1 MTRAIFLLPFLV
13 TACATDGKDD
23 TAGDTA
29 VTSDSCEV
37 TVKETIPA
45 NGSVT
50 ADYRAAIEF
59 ELSDADETAT
69 VVSDIAGTTTLSSDN
84 ETVIFTPN
92 DPLSPSTAYSV
103 TLNYCGGS
111 AEISFTTSDYGTP
124 ISDTSSLVG
133 NTYELDLAAAR
144 IVQPDGIGSVLSS
157 YLTQSILIGVSDVT
171 STEIQML
178 GAIGKEKVSPAEQD
192 YCDPTIDFPA
202 ADFSAQPF
210 FTIGPQ
216 TTTLSVAGYNIEIGD
231 LEITGTFKSDGSA
244 FAGGTLAGTIDTRPL
259 DPLVGDEEGAI
270 CELAGSF
277 GAACEACSS
286 DGEPFCLSLVA
297 DQITAEEVSGLT
309 LVEVVGN
316 DCEGCESGPPA
327 PDAVCATDTGM

>member
-1 MTRAIFLLPFLV
+1 MTRAILLLPFLV

-23 TAGDTA
+23 TAGDTSN
-29 VTSDSCEV
+29 TNLECGV
-37 TVKETIPA
+37 TVKETIPSQ
-45 NGSVT
+45 GSVT

-59 ELSDADETAT
+59 ELSDGDSTAT
-69 VVSDIAGTTTLSSDN
+69 VVSDIAGTTTLADDDQR
-84 ETVIFTPN
+84 VIFTPN
-92 DPLSPSTAYSV
+92 EPLAPSTAYTV

-111 AEISFTTSDYGTP
+111 ADLAFTTSDYGTT
-124 ISDTSSLVG
+124 ITDTSMLVG
-133 NTYELDLAAAR
+133 KTYELDLAAAR

-157 YLTQSILIGVSDVT
+157 YLTQSILIGVTDVNSSD
-171 STEIQML
+171 IQML
-178 GAIGKEKVSPAEQD
+178 GAIGKEKVTPAEQD
-192 YCDPTIDFPA
+192 YCDPTIDFPS

-210 FTIGPQ
+210 FSIGPQ
-216 TTTLSVAGYNIEIGD
+216 TTTLSVAGYSIEIGD
-231 LEITGTFKSDGSA
+231 LEITGTFKADGSA
-244 FAGGTLAGTIDTRPL
+244 FAGGTLSGTIDTRPL
-259 DPLVGDEEGAI
+259 DPLVGDAGAI

-277 GAACEACSS
+277 GAACEACAS

-309 LVEVVGN
+309 LVPVVGN